1 MVFEWDERKAVR
13 NERCHGVRFGEAV
26 GVFADSHAFEF
37 VDEAHTTESEV
48 RYGIIGLIPLGMVY
62 VCFTERSADRVR
74 MIHARRAEP
83 WMVEEY
89 EKQRKRI

>member
-13 NERCHGVRFGEAV
+13 NEKRHGVRFSEAV
-26 GVFADSHAFEF
+26 GVFADPNAFEF
-37 VDEAHTTESEV
+37 VDEAHTTESEI

>member
-1 MVFEWDERKAVR
+1 MK
-13 NERCHGVRFGEAV
+13 NEGL
-26 GVFADSHAFEF
+26 GVFADPHSVEF

-48 RYGIIGLIPLGMVY
+48 RYGMIGLIALGMVY
-62 VCFTERSADRVR
+62 VCFTERPADRVR
-74 MIHARRAEP
+74 IIHARRAKP

>member
-1 MVFEWDERKAVR
+1 MVFEWDDRKAVR
-13 NERCHGVRFGEAV
+13 NERLHGVRFADAV
-26 GVFADSHAFEF
+26 GVFSDPHSFEF

-48 RYGIIGLIPLGMVY
+48 RYGIIGLASLGMVY
-62 VCFTERSADRVR
+62 VCFTERPADRVR
-74 MIHARRAEP
+74 IIHARRAEP

>member
-13 NERCHGVRFGEAV
+13 NERLHGVRFTDAV
-26 GVFADSHAFEF
+26 GVFADPHSFEF

-48 RYGIIGLIPLGMVY
+48 RYGIIGLATPGMVY
-62 VCFTERSADRVR
+62 VSFTERPPDRVR
-74 MIHARRAEP
+74 IIHARRAEP

-89 EKQRKRI
+89 EKQRKRV